1 VRSKSLIMVV
11 LAVAFG
17 VMAIF
22 AGQRWLDRQA
32 AAQRVVR
39 EPALAKP
46 IETTIVVA
54 KTPLKFGTE
63 VTHSHLT
70 EIPWVGEALPEGSF
84 RFISDILNGQ
94 GRRVALSSI
103 EINEPVLKAKITG
116 PGQRASLA
124 AVLEDGMK
132 AVTVR
137 VNDVLGV
144 AGFVLPGERIDVL
157 LTRNLEKESYAD
169 LILQNVRVLAIDQLA
184 DDRADKP
191 AVVKAV
197 TLEVTTQQ
205 AQKLALAS
213 TVGTLSL
220 SLRSATQ
227 KDFEIAQRVKIEDL
241 FRGSIDPA
249 PVSALKDAPPP
260 RVSATVGVTRAMKR
274 EEYSVP
280 MKR

>member
-1 VRSKSLIMVV
+1 MVA
-11 LAVAFG
+11 LAIAFG
-17 VMAIF
+17 VMAIL

-39 EPALAKP
+39 EPAATKP

-63 VTHSHLT
+63 VTRSHLN

-84 RFISDILNGQ
+84 RSIGDILNGQ
-94 GRRVALSSI
+94 GRRVALSTI
-103 EINEPVLKAKITG
+103 EVNEPVLKAKITG

-124 AVLEDGMK
+124 AVLEEGMK

-169 LILQNVRVLAIDQLA
+169 LILQNVRVLAIDQIA
-184 DDRADKP
+184 DDRTDKP

-197 TLEVTTQQ
+197 TLEVTTAQ
-205 AQKLALAS
+205 AQKIALAS

-227 KDFEIAQRVKIEDL
+227 RDLEIAQRVKVEDL
-241 FRGSIDPA
+241 FRSIDPT
-249 PVSALKDAPPP
+249 PVSAVKDAPA
-260 RVSATVGVTRAMKR
+260 RVTATIGVTRSMKR

-280 MKR
+280 MQR

>member
-1 VRSKSLIMVV
+1 MRSKSLIMVV
-11 LAVAFG
+11 LAITFG
-17 VMAIF
+17 VAAIL

-39 EPALAKP
+39 EPTASRP

-54 KTPLKFGTE
+54 RTPLKFGTE
-63 VTHSHLT
+63 VTPSHLA

-84 RFISDILNGQ
+84 RSVGEILNGQ
-94 GRRVALSSI
+94 GRRVALSTI
-103 EINEPVLKAKITG
+103 EVNEPVLKAKITG

-157 LTRNLEKESYAD
+157 LTRNLEKEAYAD
-169 LILQNVRVLAIDQLA
+169 LILQNVRVLAIDQIA
-184 DDRADKP
+184 DDRTDKP

-197 TLEVTTQQ
+197 TLEVTTSQ
-205 AQKLALAS
+205 AQKIALAS

-227 KDFEIAQRVKIEDL
+227 KSLEIAQRVKVEDL
-241 FRGSIDPA
+241 FRGPIDPT
-249 PVSALKDAPPP
+249 PVSAVNDGPA
-260 RVSATVGVTRAMKR
+260 RVSATVGVTRGMKR

-280 MKR
+280 MQR